1 MGLPRPRASTGDNAF
16 GVSILGLLAAGCAAG
31 AVGSLLGVGGG
42 LIVVPVLHLA
52 FGVPLRVAVGT
63 SLVVITGTSLVGT
76 ARYMR
81 RGWTRFDLALRLEL
95 GALVGALVASRLAPR
110 VPELAVAWIFAGV
123 LTATALQL
131 VFRDGRRQGDDQPTE
146 SRGRRWLAWA
156 LAPLGGGASGL
167 LGIGGGLVQVPI
179 LRLAL
184 GLEMRQ
190 AVATSTA
197 TVGWTASLAALAYLD
212 RGEVDLSIA
221 PWLLAGILVGGWLGP
236 VLAARISRRGL
247 ELLFAALLLWTAW
260 KVAQG

>member
-1 MGLPRPRASTGDNAF
+1 MFD
-16 GVSILGLLAAGCAAG
+16 VSVLGLLAAGCAAG

-42 LIVVPVLHLA
+42 LIVVPVLHLV

-110 VPELAVAWIFAGV
+110 VPELTVAWIFAGV

-131 VFRDGRRQGDDQPTE
+131 VFRDGRRLGAEQPTE
-146 SRGRRWLAWA
+146 SPGRRWLAWA

-184 GLEMRQ
+184 GLEMRR

-212 RGEVDLSIA
+212 RGEVNLAIA

-236 VLAARISRRGL
+236 ALAARISRRGL

-260 KVAQG
+260 KVVQG

>member
-1 MGLPRPRASTGDNAF
+1 M
-16 GVSILGLLAAGCAAG
+16 SIVGLLVAGCVAG
-31 AVGSLLGVGGG
+31 AVGSMLGVGGG
-42 LIVVPVLHLA
+42 LIVVPVLHLV

-76 ARYMR
+76 ARYVR

-110 VPELAVAWIFAGV
+110 VPETVVAGIFAGV

-146 SRGRRWLAWA
+146 SRLRRGLAWTV
-156 LAPLGGGASGL
+156 APLGGAASGL

-184 GLEMRQ
+184 GLEMRR

-197 TVGWTASLAALAYLD
+197 TVGWTASLAALAYLG
-212 RGEVDLSIA
+212 RSEVDLTAA
-221 PWLLAGILVGGWLGP
+221 PWLLGGILAGGWVGP
-236 VLAARISRRGL
+236 ALAARIPRRGL

-260 KVAQG
+260 EVVRG